1 MNTFLLTWNPAKWPW
16 DELADC
22 IAKVQAGEEV
32 ADKWTTVRKEA
43 TQGDRIF
50 LLKQGKEPRG
60 IMGSGKVTG
69 PTATGL
75 HYDTN
80 KAAQGVQRRYL
91 PFVFETLVAPHELL
105 PIAKLQKVVG
115 GPNNFEPFGSGC
127 LLTEDVA
134 RQVEKLWSE
143 HLSSATDDPEK
154 YGFEGQ
160 QRRAF
165 VTHRHRETK
174 ARNAKIQ
181 QSLRQNGG
189 KLCCQVPGCGFDFS
203 VIYGSIGQGYA
214 QVHHLKPLAK
224 SKGEQEVVLKDL
236 IVVCAN
242 CHAMIHRG
250 GECRTPESLIQ
261 RK

>member
-43 TQGDRIF
+43 MQGDRIF

-105 PIAKLQKVVG
+105 PIEILQKITG
-115 GPNNFEPFGSGC
+115 GPNNFEPQSSGC

-143 HLSSATDDPEK
+143 HLRDFVDDTEK
-154 YGFEGQ
+154 YAYEGQ

-165 VTHRHRETK
+165 VIHRHRETK
-174 ARNAKIQ
+174 LRDEKIRQ
-181 QSLRQNGG
+181 TLKQNGG
-189 KLCCQVPGCGFDFS
+189 KLCCQVPGCEFDFS
-203 VIYGSIGQGYA
+203 DVYGVIGEGYA
-214 QVHHLKPLAK
+214 QVHHLKPLSGAEGK
-224 SKGEQEVVLKDL
+224 QKTTLSDL

-250 GECRTPESLIQ
+250 GECRKPEDLIKQ
-261 RK
+261 K